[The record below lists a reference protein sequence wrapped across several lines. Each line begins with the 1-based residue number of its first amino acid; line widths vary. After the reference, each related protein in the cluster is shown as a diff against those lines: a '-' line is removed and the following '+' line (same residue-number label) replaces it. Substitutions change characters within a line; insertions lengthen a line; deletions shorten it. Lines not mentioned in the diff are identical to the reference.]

1 MTGWISFNE
10 WPLIGDHN
18 FNGLANYKYIG
29 ADTQFW
35 TSLWFT
41 TRFAL
46 VVTPGTVVIGFG
58 LSLLVRR
65 AIPGITALR
74 TAYFLPVVV
83 GMSACSYIWY
93 WMFNDRVGIV
103 DAALRS
109 LGLIHESTE
118 WLADPTTAF
127 IAIAVITI
135 WKSTG
140 FSMVMFMVGLHEI
153 PEEVF
158 EAARV
163 DGASAFQTVWRIAL
177 PLLRQTIALVL
188 VLAVIGSF
196 LAFDQFYIMTRGG
209 PQNQT
214 ISIVYWIFSNGFVY
228 YRLGY
233 GSALAVVLLLILLVL
248 SAIQLRGI
256 RRPAEA

>member
-1 MTGWISFNE
+1 
-10 WPLIGDHN
+10 
-18 FNGLANYKYIG
+18 
-29 ADTQFW
+29 
-35 TSLWFT
+35 LWFT

-163 DGASAFQTVWRIAL
+163 DGANAFQTVWRIAL